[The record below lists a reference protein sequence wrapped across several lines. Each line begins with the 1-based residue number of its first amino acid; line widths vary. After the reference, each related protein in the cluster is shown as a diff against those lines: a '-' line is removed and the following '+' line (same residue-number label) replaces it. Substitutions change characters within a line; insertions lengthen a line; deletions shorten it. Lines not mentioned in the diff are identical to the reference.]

1 MCTMVV
7 LYRPG
12 HPWPLLF
19 AANRDEMADRP
30 WAPPA
35 RHWQDRANVV
45 AGRDELAGGTWL
57 GLNDYGLLAGISNR
71 EGSLGPAPD
80 KRSRG
85 ELVLEALD
93 HSDAKDAANALAD
106 VDVNAYRPF
115 NMIVGDNRDVFWLCN
130 RGGKNGPRGGQM
142 VVNAVPPGI
151 SMVTSRDRNDAKSPR
166 IHAYLPR
173 FEAAEFPDP
182 DAGEWGAWEALLASR
197 VHDLESGPSAAMCV
211 VTDTNYGTLSSS
223 LIALPAANME
233 GRKPVWRFSAG
244 CPGEVAYDAVAL

>member
-35 RHWQDRANVV
+35 RHWQDRANLV

-130 RGGKNGPRGGQM
+130 RGGTNGPRGGA
-142 VVNAVPPGI
+142 NGCECGSARHFHG
-151 SMVTSRDRNDAKSPR
+151 
-166 IHAYLPR
+166 HLP
-173 FEAAEFPDP
+173 
-182 DAGEWGAWEALLASR
+182 
-197 VHDLESGPSAAMCV
+197 
-211 VTDTNYGTLSSS
+211 
-223 LIALPAANME
+223 
-233 GRKPVWRFSAG
+233 
-244 CPGEVAYDAVAL
+244 

>member
-57 GLNDYGLLAGISNR
+57 GLNDDGVLAGISNR
-71 EGSLGPAPD
+71 EGSLGPALD

-93 HSDAKDAANALAD
+93 HSDAKDAADALAD
-106 VDVNAYRPF
+106 VDVDAYRPF
-115 NMIVGDNRDVFWLCN
+115 NMIVGDNRDVFWLCY
-130 RGGKNGPRGGQM
+130 RGGTNGPRGGQM

-173 FEAAEFPDP
+173 FEAAEVPDP

>member
-57 GLNDYGLLAGISNR
+57 GLNDYGVLAGISNR

-173 FEAAEFPDP
+173 FEAAEVPDP

-244 CPGEVAYDAVAL
+244 CPGEVAYDAVAF